1 MSILALSL
9 TWWLFALCLTMGL
22 GAWFIFVWGV
32 RGGMFRDPE
41 EIADRLLEMDRAQT
55 TDQSPIHARATDPIS
70 GTAGDSDS
78 DPDSD
83 RGDGDGPDAPETGPR
98 AHGGQQA
105 TESQPVEP
113 QRVS

>member
-55 TDQSPIHARATDPIS
+55 TDQSPIHARVADPIS
-70 GTAGDSDS
+70 GIDGDSDS
-78 DPDSD
+78 DPDGD
-83 RGDGDGPDAPETGPR
+83 RGGGDGPDAPDSAPR
-98 AHGGQQA
+98 PSGEHQSA
-105 TESQPVEP
+105 ESQPVEP